1 MQCIEAAKVAEVVA
15 KDGANELPY
24 KASEWLQMEFQNR
37 DLSREVA
44 GRQIQI
50 KQLEANKEMWKE
62 QRGKE
67 RKVGY

>member
-1 MQCIEAAKVAEVVA
+1 MQCIEAAKAAEVVA
-15 KDGANELPY
+15 KDCANELLY

-37 DLSREVA
+37 DLSCEVA